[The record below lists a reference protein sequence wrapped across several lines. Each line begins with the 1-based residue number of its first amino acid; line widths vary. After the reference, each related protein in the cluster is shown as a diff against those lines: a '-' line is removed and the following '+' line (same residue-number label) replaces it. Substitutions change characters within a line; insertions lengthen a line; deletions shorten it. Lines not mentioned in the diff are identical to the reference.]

1 MTVAKLD
8 KTIMN
13 QRVEN
18 HVSVLLLVATLLLTA
33 GMPNTA
39 TAQANEPFLGQLT
52 LVGFNYCPRGWADA
66 DGQLLPI
73 SQYNALFALF
83 GTIYG
88 GDGRTTFALPDL
100 RGRAPIHEG
109 RGPGLQPYTIGERG
123 GAESLTVTED
133 SMPMHSHDVNA
144 TNVLAD
150 KPGPGGKL
158 LAADSLTYTLPPVP
172 ENNKRVMDPSMIGFT
187 GNGEPI
193 QKRSPYLAM
202 KWCVALQGIF
212 PSRN

>member
-1 MTVAKLD
+1 MP
-8 KTIMN
+8 
-13 QRVEN
+13 QRIGN
-18 HVSVLLLVATLLLTA
+18 HFTALVLLGILTLTA
-33 GMPNTA
+33 VSPRTA
-39 TAQANEPFLGQLT
+39 TAQASDPFIGQLA
-52 LVGFNYCPRGWADA
+52 LVGFNYCPRGWAEA

-73 SQYNALFALF
+73 AQNSALFSLF
-83 GTIYG
+83 GTMYG

-109 RGPGLQPYTIGERG
+109 NGPGLQPLTSQGAKGGTENFTI
-123 GAESLTVTED
+123 TEN

-158 LAADSLTYTLPPVP
+158 LAADSLTYTSPPIP
-172 ENNKRVMDPSMIGFT
+172 EGNKRVMDPSMIGFT
-187 GNGEPI
+187 GNGQPV
-193 QKRSPYLAM
+193 QKRSPYLVM
-202 KWCVALQGIF
+202 KWCVSMVGIF